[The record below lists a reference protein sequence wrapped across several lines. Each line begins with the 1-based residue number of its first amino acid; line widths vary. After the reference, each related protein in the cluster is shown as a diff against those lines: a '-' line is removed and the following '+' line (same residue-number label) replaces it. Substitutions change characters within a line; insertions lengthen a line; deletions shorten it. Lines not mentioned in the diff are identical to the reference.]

1 MTDFYNFTF
10 NSLGSIGAILLLNL
24 FSIPHI
30 EKSSVF
36 FLNISSLMCIVCI
49 NSQYCIIY
57 ATVVNITNKNTLCN
71 DETKNI
77 KIINN
82 SSPINSSK

>member
-36 FLNISSLMCIVCI
+36 FLNIS
-49 NSQYCIIY
+49 Y
-57 ATVVNITNKNTLCN
+57 TDEKNKQ
-71 DETKNI
+71 KI
-77 KIINN
+77 K
-82 SSPINSSK
+82 